1 MTGDSGAATRANMS
15 TQQKL
20 ISEIERFLAKHDM
33 APTRF
38 GSLVMADPSFVFDLQ
53 HGRDI
58 KTSTV
63 EKVRAFMATFPGEAR
78 PKRGRPPL
86 VSVA

>member
-1 MTGDSGAATRANMS
+1 MN
-15 TQQKL
+15 TQAKL

-38 GSLVMADPSFVFDLQ
+38 GSLVMADPSFVSDLQ

-63 EKVRAFMATFPGEAR
+63 EKVRAFMATFPGEDR

-86 VSVA
+86 ERVA